1 MKKIWLILMVNIVMG
16 IGQFWLLSLIS
27 TDGEEVWQEMRAQ
40 KTILSQNETLK
51 LQIFTLSALPQVKL
65 RAEKLNFVPLA
76 TDFWRTAVVARSRP

>member
-1 MKKIWLILMVNIVMG
+1 MKKIFLIIGINIILG

-27 TDGEEVWQEMRAQ
+27 TDGEEVWREMQAQ
-40 KTILSQNETLK
+40 KTILSQNQALK
-51 LQIFTLSALPQVKL
+51 LQIFTLSALPAVKL

>member
-1 MKKIWLILMVNIVMG
+1 MKKVWLILIVNTIMG

-27 TDGEEVWQEMRAQ
+27 TDGVEVWQEMQAQ
-40 KTILSQNETLK
+40 KIVLSQNQALK

-76 TDFWRTAVVARSRP
+76 TDFWRGAVVARSRP

>member
-1 MKKIWLILMVNIVMG
+1 MKKISLIIIINVILG

-27 TDGEEVWQEMRAQ
+27 TDGEEVWREMQAQ
-40 KTILSQNETLK
+40 KTIQSQNQTLK